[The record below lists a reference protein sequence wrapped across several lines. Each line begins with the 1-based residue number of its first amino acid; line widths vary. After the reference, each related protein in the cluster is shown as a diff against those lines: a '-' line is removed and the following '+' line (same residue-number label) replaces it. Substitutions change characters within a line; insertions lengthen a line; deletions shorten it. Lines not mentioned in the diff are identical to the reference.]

1 MSTVQDT
8 QPRPRK
14 SVAVWRKVFAAVIDF
29 SLAFY
34 LAGYVVG
41 YFTGN
46 LADGGFELK
55 GLPALIVFALVA
67 AYFVVFARFLGGT
80 VGQRMLG
87 ARSIAP
93 RG

>member
-1 MSTVQDT
+1 MSTIQVT
-8 QPRPRK
+8 QTRPHK
-14 SVAVWRKVFAAVIDF
+14 PVAVWRKVLAAMLDF
-29 SLAFY
+29 SFAFY

-41 YFTGN
+41 YFTGD

-55 GLPALIVFALVA
+55 GVPALIVFALIA

-87 ARSIAP
+87 TRGVPP